1 MMKIKTEKQ
10 FREYQDG
17 CEALIRRGA
26 ELGGMDY
33 LSDEE
38 KCEYIRLSDAVIEY
52 EAAYYPL
59 PGRASTLTKRTM
71 TAAERVPV

>member
-38 KCEYIRLSDAVIEY
+38 NEYIRLSDAVIEY

-59 PGRASTLTKRTM
+59 PGRASTLTKRAM
-71 TAAERVPV
+71 TTAERVPV

>member
-1 MMKIKTEKQ
+1 MKIKTEKQ
-10 FREYQDG
+10 VREDQDG

-38 KCEYIRLSDAVIEY
+38 KREYIRLSDAVIEY

-59 PGRASTLTKRTM
+59 PGRASPLTKHPIPPPD
-71 TAAERVPV
+71 RVPA